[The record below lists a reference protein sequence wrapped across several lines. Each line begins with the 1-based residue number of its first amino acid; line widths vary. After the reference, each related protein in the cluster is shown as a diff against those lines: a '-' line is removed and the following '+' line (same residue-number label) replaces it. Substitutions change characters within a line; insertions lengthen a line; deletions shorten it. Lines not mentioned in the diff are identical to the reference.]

1 MAKADEIYK
10 SKYLDWIRQHLLI
23 LIFVLAFFLRAAPNI
38 YLEWRQ
44 PGWHDNNI
52 NEMEFY
58 YDDVAR
64 SLISGKGFVHS
75 VNPRSE
81 DSPYKFQPGT
91 PFHFVPP
98 LYAWWLGV
106 VYFLFGPNVLIAKI
120 LQCLMD
126 ASVCLLLYKIGRIIT
141 DNRVS
146 LTAAFLYAIYP
157 LAIYTSTRLYYQ
169 IPMNLAL
176 CWLILSFAT
185 PVTAKNGMWAG
196 LALALSAL
204 AKPVTLP
211 LIALLPVVRIFEA
224 FYKKDHIKKDVIIW
238 TIAFFMAVGL
248 TLSPWTIR
256 NYLVFHKLIPIQGG
270 SGAPLIQGS
279 KEEYIDLDVDTLRKK
294 YGQSFGLR
302 NDQFVEVALNNHL
315 NHLKNAPLDY
325 IRFLVKKSL
334 LTWYNT
340 EGKNKN
346 FLTLLMQFPFLV
358 FALFGFVASFKFWLK
373 KPNWYIPALI
383 LYITGI
389 QVVFFPLARYT
400 LAVMP
405 LVMLFTAF
413 GLNKLL
419 ISLRIFKN

>member
-1 MAKADEIYK
+1 MRIIDKIYK
-10 SKYLDWIRQHLLI
+10 SKYANWIIQHLLI
-23 LIFVLAFFLRAAPNI
+23 LIFILAFFLRVAPNI
-38 YLEWRQ
+38 YLELRQ
-44 PGWHDNNI
+44 PGWHANNI

-64 SLISGKGFVHS
+64 SLIAGKGFVHS
-75 VNPRSE
+75 VDPRSE
-81 DSPYKFQPGT
+81 GSPYKFQPGT

-98 LYAWWLGV
+98 LYAWWLGI

-146 LTAAFLYAIYP
+146 LTAAFLYAVYP

-176 CWLILSFAT
+176 CWLIVSFAA
-185 PVTAKNGMWAG
+185 PVNLKNGMWTGIAM
-196 LALALSAL
+196 ALSAL

-211 LIALLPVVRIFEA
+211 FLVLIPVIRLFESFNEKVPIKSSLLWSISFLLA
-224 FYKKDHIKKDVIIW
+224 
-238 TIAFFMAVGL
+238 ASL

-256 NYLVFHKLIPIQGG
+256 NYTVFHKFIPIQGG
-270 SGAPLIQGS
+270 GGAPLIQGS

-294 YGQSFGLR
+294 YGQSFEVK

-325 IRFLVKKSL
+325 IRFLVKKFL

-346 FLTLLMQFPFLV
+346 FLTLLMQLPFLI
-358 FALFGFVASFKFWLK
+358 FALFGFITSFKYWLR
-373 KPNWYIPALI
+373 KPNWYILGLI
-383 LYITGI
+383 SFITGI
-389 QVVFFPLARYT
+389 QVIFFPLARYT
-400 LAVMP
+400 LAIMP
-405 LVMLFTAF
+405 LVMLLAAL
-413 GLNKLL
+413 GINKLL
-419 ISLRIFKN
+419 VNLKIFRN